1 MVPISKQRH
10 RGFRKGPKRA
20 PKITTCKSWGY
31 EDRLRYSG
39 LMSLKSRRK
48 RGDMIAVFKF
58 IKGIHKID
66 KNIFFSLADN
76 YRVRGHKYRIQ
87 KSHSKLD
94 SRKYYFSNRVIKR
107 WESLDEN
114 VAAAKTVNC
123 FKARLDKFIKNN
135 INCEES

>member
-1 MVPISKQRH
+1 
-10 RGFRKGPKRA
+10 
-20 PKITTCKSWGY
+20 
-31 EDRLRYSG
+31 
-39 LMSLKSRRK
+39 
-48 RGDMIAVFKF
+48 MIAVFKF
-58 IKGIHKID
+58 IKGIDKID

-135 INCEES
+135 INWEES